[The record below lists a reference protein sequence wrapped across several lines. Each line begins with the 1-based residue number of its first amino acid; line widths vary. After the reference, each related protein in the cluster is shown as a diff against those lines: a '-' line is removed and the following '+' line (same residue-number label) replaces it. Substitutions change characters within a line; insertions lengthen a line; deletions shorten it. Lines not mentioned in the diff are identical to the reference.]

1 MQIER
6 MHQYELPLFEES
18 NACLD
23 INIDTETKSSS
34 RIYSFSILEKKII
47 PSDICIIKNVGM
59 YSLNRYLILEVR
71 YENEIVF
78 VENREFN
85 LWGEGNSLDDA
96 INSFKDFFL
105 YDLNSYLNTT
115 EEKMDYFAQ
124 QEQKKYKSIIQ
135 K

>member
-18 NACLD
+18 NASLD
-23 INIDTETKSSS
+23 LNMDIETKASSQ
-34 RIYSFSILEKKII
+34 IYSFSILKNKTI
-47 PSDICIIKNVGM
+47 PSDICIITNIGK
-59 YSLNRYLILEVR
+59 YRLNRYLILEVR
-71 YENEIVF
+71 YEDEIIF

-115 EEKMDYFAQ
+115 REKMDYFAQ